1 MGPKVIR
8 LVAVMI
14 TAAATPQFSA
24 AQRLADWPIRTSAVP
39 DVFITGSTAAFWNPA
54 ALSTGS
60 YRVEA
65 ALLNLHTPQVLDL
78 NAFAG
83 AIAYR
88 VEKTILAVAYQ
99 HVGFGDITVTEDSPG
114 DVGSQK
120 LELGENQFALAASR
134 QLGTTTTVGAIARYA
149 RDNLDGSEAT
159 LGLGAGF
166 ITQFNLPLQ
175 PRLGGNAI
183 SESDDVIWSA
193 GLDLSVPLGS
203 TDEYRAGLGYGVR
216 SDIRLNGPIH
226 QVGAQFEWAGRAS
239 ASASV
244 LRTRDEAETTWHP
257 LLAASLRLYRYQLAI
272 ARETLVADF
281 GATWSF
287 SLQVG
292 IGP

>member
-1 MGPKVIR
+1 MGRKVNS
-8 LVAVMI
+8 LLAVMI
-14 TAAATPQFSA
+14 TAAAAPHIAA
-24 AQRLADWPIRTSAVP
+24 AQRLADWPIRTSAIP
-39 DVFITGSTAAFWNPA
+39 DVFITGPTAAFWNPA

-60 YRVEA
+60 YQVEA

-83 AIAYR
+83 AVAYR
-88 VEKTILAVAYQ
+88 VEKTVLAVAYQ

-114 DVGSQK
+114 DDASEK

-134 QLGTTTTVGAIARYA
+134 QLGTTATVGAIARYA
-149 RDNLDGSEAT
+149 RDNLDGSEAI

-166 ITQFNLPLQ
+166 IAQFDLPLQ

-193 GLDLSVPLGS
+193 GLDLSLPLGS
-203 TDEYRAGLGYGVR
+203 SDEYRAGLGYGVR
-216 SDIRLNGPIH
+216 SDIRVNSPIH
-226 QVGAQFEWAGRAS
+226 QVGAQLEWADRAS
-239 ASASV
+239 ASVAM

-272 ARETLVADF
+272 ARESLVGDF